1 LNDLVKAKMQAKTQA
16 TIQSWRTYWALNHV
30 ERAIARSA
38 ALALTATWIGLR
50 LFGFKRWKQIVT
62 RRIETSEPRCL
73 ALSANRILQLQTA
86 AARHLFFHANCL
98 EQSLVLW
105 MLLRRHGFAA
115 DLKIGARKEA
125 GRFEAHAWVELNRVP
140 LNDQTDSNRQFVPF
154 DRAISSLETQP
165 E

>member
-1 LNDLVKAKMQAKTQA
+1 VKA

-38 ALALTATWIGLR
+38 ALELTATLIGLR
-50 LFGFKRWKQIVT
+50 LFGFRRWKQILT
-62 RRIETSEPRCL
+62 RRTETSEPRRMT
-73 ALSANRILQLQTA
+73 LSANRILQLQAA
-86 AARHLFFHANCL
+86 AARNLFFHANCL

-115 DLKIGARKEA
+115 DLEIGARKEA

>member
-1 LNDLVKAKMQAKTQA
+1 MMQTKTQA
-16 TIQSWRTYWALNHV
+16 TTQSWRTYWALNHA

-50 LFGFKRWKQIVT
+50 LFGFRRWKQIIT
-62 RRIETSEPRCL
+62 WRIESSEPRQV

-86 AARHLFFHANCL
+86 ASRYLLFHANCL

-125 GRFEAHAWVELNRVP
+125 GRFEAHAWVELNRVR
-140 LNDQTDSNRQFVPF
+140 LNDQTDSNHTFVPF

>member
-1 LNDLVKAKMQAKTQA
+1 VKA
-16 TIQSWRTYWALNHV
+16 TIQSWRTYWVLNHV

-38 ALALTATWIGLR
+38 ALELTATWIGLR
-50 LFGFKRWKQIVT
+50 LFGFRRWKQILT
-62 RRIETSEPRCL
+62 RRPETSEPRRMT
-73 ALSANRILQLQTA
+73 LSANRILQLQAA
-86 AARHLFFHANCL
+86 AARNLFFHANCL

-115 DLKIGARKEA
+115 ELKIGARKEA
-125 GRFEAHAWVELNRVP
+125 GRFEAHAWVELNRVR
-140 LNDQTDSNRQFVPF
+140 LNDQTDSNPKFVPF

>member
-1 LNDLVKAKMQAKTQA
+1 MQATK
-16 TIQSWRTYWALNHV
+16 QSWRTYWALNHA

-38 ALALTATWIGLR
+38 ALELTATWIGLR
-50 LFGFKRWKQIVT
+50 LFGFGRWKQIIT
-62 RRIETSEPRCL
+62 RRTETSEPRRTT
-73 ALSANRILQLQTA
+73 LSANRILQLQAA
-86 AARHLFFHANCL
+86 AARNLFFHANCL

-105 MLLRRHGFAA
+105 MLLRRHGFSP

-125 GRFEAHAWVELNRVP
+125 GRFEAHAWVELNQVL
-140 LNDQTDSNRQFVPF
+140 LNDQPDSDPKFVPF

>member
-1 LNDLVKAKMQAKTQA
+1 VKAKIQA
-16 TIQSWRTYWALNHV
+16 TMQSWRTYWALNHV
-30 ERAIARSA
+30 ERAMARSA

-50 LFGFKRWKQIVT
+50 LFGFKRWKQIIT
-62 RRIETSEPRCL
+62 RRTEASKPRSV
-73 ALSANRILQLQTA
+73 ALSANRILQLQAA
-86 AARHLFFHANCL
+86 AARNLFVHTNCL

-125 GRFEAHAWVELNRVP
+125 ERFEAHAWVELNRVP
-140 LNDQTDSNRQFVPF
+140 LNDQTDSDHKFVPF

>member
-1 LNDLVKAKMQAKTQA
+1 MQTKTQA
-16 TIQSWRTYWALNHV
+16 TVQSWRTYWALNHV

-38 ALALTATWIGLR
+38 ALGLTAAWIGLR
-50 LFGFKRWKQIVT
+50 LFGFRRWQQIIS
-62 RRIETSEPRCL
+62 RRIESSEPRHL
-73 ALSANRILQLQTA
+73 AVSANRILQLQTA
-86 AARHLFFHANCL
+86 AARNLFFQVNCL

-125 GRFEAHAWVELNRVP
+125 GRFEAHAWVELNGVP
-140 LNDQTDSNRQFVPF
+140 LNDQADSDRKFVPF